1 MTLYFHGTR
10 CQKKAQRCILIQ
22 YRSVTSNE
30 PLEVI
35 KLYMISNIG
44 QSFVKRTCETKVP
57 RFYLF
62 GLGIQSLN
70 FLFMYYQ
77 SFLSDII
84 FSKCNCVHNVWSFKR
99 YKVLCTKALY
109 WSRLFNLWIFF
120 SRFVVTTELIPYTN
134 VAL

>member
-1 MTLYFHGTR
+1 MRAGTSLYRVTIKGNFENSSLVGYGNNSNPLDDTLFSLETL
-10 CQKKAQRCILIQ
+10 QKKTAQRCILIQ

-30 PLEVI
+30 SLEVI

-84 FSKCNCVHNVWSFKR
+84 FSKCNCVHNV
-99 YKVLCTKALY
+99 
-109 WSRLFNLWIFF
+109 
-120 SRFVVTTELIPYTN
+120 
-134 VAL
+134 